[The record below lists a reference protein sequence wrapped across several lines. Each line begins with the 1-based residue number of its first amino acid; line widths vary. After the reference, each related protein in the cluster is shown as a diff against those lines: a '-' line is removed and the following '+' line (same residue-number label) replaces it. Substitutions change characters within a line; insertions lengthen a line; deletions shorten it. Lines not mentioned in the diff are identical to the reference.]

1 MGLDQNIPTNPKI
14 FFSAKNFSF
23 FKFDQLYK
31 FFLIFSSLHKKRGKC
46 SVIKMVEKKVIKSQ
60 IEIESPL
67 VKQQERN
74 LNQNLFLCILH
85 QKPFEGHSDEKN
97 IFWCTYWLWKKFKT
111 WWWFQVKSWLLYTIF
126 WTCLIPRYTKYLVKH
141 LSQLIVFNVCCL
153 LLDLLVK
160 LLAYSDK

>member
-1 MGLDQNIPTNPKI
+1 MGLDQDIPSNPKI

-74 LNQNLFLCILH
+74 LNQNLSLCILH

-97 IFWCTYWLWKKFKT
+97 IFWCTYWL
-111 WWWFQVKSWLLYTIF
+111 
-126 WTCLIPRYTKYLVKH
+126 
-141 LSQLIVFNVCCL
+141 
-153 LLDLLVK
+153 
-160 LLAYSDK
+160 